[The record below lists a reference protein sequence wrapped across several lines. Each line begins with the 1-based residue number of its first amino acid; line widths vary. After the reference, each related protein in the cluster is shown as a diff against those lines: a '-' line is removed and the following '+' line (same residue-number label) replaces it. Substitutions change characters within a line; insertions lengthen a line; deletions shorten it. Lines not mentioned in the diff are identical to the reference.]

1 MSRYGP
7 IILVDDDR
15 DEWLLFKTALN
26 DLKLNNPIYF
36 FRNGFEA
43 LEYLEKSSENPF
55 LILCDLNMPI
65 MDGFS
70 LRERICNNPTLQK
83 KSIPFIFHSSSAT
96 QEEVEKAYLL
106 TVQGFFTKKNG
117 FEEIKKQL
125 KFIVDYWL
133 ACEEPN
139 STK

>member
-7 IILVDDDR
+7 IVLVDDDR
-15 DEWLLFKTALN
+15 DEWLLFKTALT
-26 DLKLNNPIYF
+26 DLKLNNPLYF
-36 FRNGFEA
+36 FRNGVEA
-43 LEYLEKSSENPF
+43 LKFLESSNENPF

-70 LRERICNNPTLQK
+70 LRERICNNPVLHK

-96 QEEVEKAYLL
+96 PEEIEKAYTL
-106 TVQGFFTKKNG
+106 TVQGFFTKKSG

-125 KFIVDYWL
+125 KFIVDYWF

-139 STK
+139 SIK